1 MKNKP
6 YTLVELE
13 ELSEIELDDLATN
26 KGVND
31 ARFVLGKLMV
41 EGSSPK
47 VPL

>member
-1 MKNKP
+1 
-6 YTLVELE
+6 LE
-13 ELSEIELDDLATN
+13 ELSEIELDNLATI

-41 EGSSPK
+41 EGSSAK